1 MTHPT
6 KQSGF
11 SLIELLVAALIFTFV
26 VMGVSQ
32 LFSSALNIQRRAS
45 GFQRIQ
51 ENALFVLE
59 SIARAVRVSAVTS
72 GTDCGSGIDDAD
84 TLVIDHPVY
93 GTVTYTYLKTTGGR
107 GYLTRFAEDIG
118 EEETITTEDIDVTK
132 FAFCVI
138 GAGPDDQQAR
148 ITIPMTLR
156 AVAAQPNAQVEVST
170 QTTIVSRDL
179 IEELTN

>member
-1 MTHPT
+1 MTHQE

-11 SLIELLVAALIFTFV
+11 SLVELLVAALIFTFV

-59 SIARAVRVSAVTS
+59 SVARAVRVSSVTS
-72 GTDCGSGIDDAD
+72 GADCSSGISGAD
-84 TLVIDHPVY
+84 TLVIEHPEY
-93 GTVTYTYLKTTGGR
+93 GTVTYTYQTTAEGR
-107 GYLTRFAEDIG
+107 GYMTRFADDVG
-118 EEETITTEDIDVTK
+118 EEETITTEDIDVTRL
-132 FAFCVI
+132 AFCVI

-148 ITIPMTLR
+148 ITIPITLK
-156 AVAAQPNAQVEVST
+156 AVSSQPNAQVEVSM